1 MNAPNRAPAGTPTGG
16 QFAAGAH
23 AETDVSL
30 SPAAAPAPTA
40 LEALRA
46 YHADLSAELDE
57 IAGRYANGSDYERE
71 KAAEEMVDTS
81 AEALP
86 QVMAALRRFLDS
98 NPSEPEGPEGPS
110 ALPISA
116 QDLRDDWVDDPILSP
131 EQVSALEELDDETLN
146 THLDLAFANQ
156 KDAWYQVLDET
167 RSSATNT
174 LLKQNAALR
183 AGVLTEP
190 QPQQWGDGRDWN
202 DRAAPTVDG
211 RPFVHPPAPNPDP
224 DTRLRHSPF

>member
-1 MNAPNRAPAGTPTGG
+1 MNAPNRAPAGTPVGG
-16 QFAAGAH
+16 QFATGAH

-46 YHADLSAELDE
+46 YHADLSAELAE

-81 AEALP
+81 TEALP

-98 NPSEPEGPEGPS
+98 NPSEPEAPEGPS
-110 ALPISA
+110 AGPISA

-156 KDAWYQVLDET
+156 KDAWYQVFDET

-174 LLKQNAALR
+174 LLKQTTALR
-183 AGVLTEP
+183 AGVLDE
-190 QPQQWGDGRDWN
+190 PQQWGDGRDWN

-211 RPFVHPPAPNPDP
+211 RPFVHPPTTPAP

>member
-1 MNAPNRAPAGTPTGG
+1 MNAPNRAPAGTPVGG

-30 SPAAAPAPTA
+30 SPAAEPAPTA

-46 YHADLSAELDE
+46 YRADLSAELAE

-86 QVMAALRRFLDS
+86 QVMAELRRFLDTH
-98 NPSEPEGPEGPS
+98 PSEPNRPEDPS
-110 ALPISA
+110 AVPISA
-116 QDLRDDWVDDPILSP
+116 QDLRDDWVDDGRLSA
-131 EQVSALEELDDETLN
+131 EQVSALDELDDETLN
-146 THLDLAFANQ
+146 THLDLAFAGQ
-156 KDAWYQVLDET
+156 EDAWFQVLDGT
-167 RSSATNT
+167 RSSATDT
-174 LLKQNAALR
+174 LLNQITALR
-183 AGVLTEP
+183 AGVLNE
-190 QPQQWGDGRDWN
+190 PQQWGDGRDWN

-211 RPFVHPPAPNPDP
+211 RPFVHPPAPSRDP